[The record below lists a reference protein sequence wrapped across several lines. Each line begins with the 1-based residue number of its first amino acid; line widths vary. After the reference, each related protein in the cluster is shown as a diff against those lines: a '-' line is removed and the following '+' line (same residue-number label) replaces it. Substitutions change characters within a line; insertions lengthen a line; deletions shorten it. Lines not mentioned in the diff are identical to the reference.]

1 VDAPL
6 AQVFD
11 GLGNSNRFDLVLTN
25 QSAYTPWESDKNGRQ
40 IASGQSTPFAGVSM
54 FADTDVDFR
63 INFYDPGTNDPFVV
77 NDGACDP
84 MPAFGW
90 QCVPK
95 MRCLLHCTPDQA
107 SNDFRSATA
116 GGLPN
121 HACARL
127 QISYFAF
134 MTWTPVCL

>member
-1 VDAPL
+1 L

-11 GLGNSNRFDLVLTN
+11 GLGGSRIFDLVLTN

-40 IASGQSTPFAGVSM
+40 TAVGQSGTFAGVSM
-54 FADTDVDFR
+54 FSDTEVDFR
-63 INFYDPGTNDPFVV
+63 INFYDPGTFNPFVV

-84 MPAFGW
+84 RPAFGW

-95 MRCLLHCTPDQA
+95 TRCLLLCTPDQVTRV
-107 SNDFRSATA
+107 FRLATA
-116 GGLPN
+116 GGLPD
-121 HACARL
+121 HSCARL